1 MISSESLSGV
11 ATFVAVARSAS
22 FTHASDVLGI
32 SKSAVGKAIARLEE
46 RLGVKLFHRTTRRL
60 SLTADGEAFY
70 AVCATALDDIGE
82 AESNLGLR
90 QAEPAG
96 RLRVDMPAAFGR
108 RVVLPVLLDIAER
121 YPALQLTL
129 TFTDRLIDLVEEGV
143 DLAIRFGP
151 LEDSADL
158 VARKLTSHRWVI
170 CATPGYLERFGVPR
184 TLDDVA
190 AHRCILGHRRGQP
203 LSWHMDVSMREDGMA
218 SRFMP
223 PATYQIGDADA
234 MVDATLAGFGLCQ
247 MPLALFRRHIEAGR
261 LVTVLDEYTARTIDV
276 HAVWPR
282 AVHLRPKVRHVVDA
296 LLALGREGKLDTDFG

>member
-22 FTHASDVLGI
+22 FTQAGEVLGI
-32 SKSAVGKAIARLEE
+32 SKSAVGKAIARMEE

-60 SLTADGEAFY
+60 SLTADGEAYY
-70 AVCATALDDIGE
+70 AVCAAALDEIGE
-82 AESNLGLR
+82 AESNLGTRL
-90 QAEPAG
+90 AEPAG

-129 TFTDRLIDLVEEGV
+129 TFTDRVIDLVEEGV

-151 LEDSADL
+151 LDDSADM
-158 VARKLTSHRWVI
+158 VARRLTSHRWVI
-170 CATPGYLERFGVPR
+170 CATPGYLKRFGVPG
-184 TLDDVA
+184 TLAEVA
-190 AHRCILGHRRGQP
+190 AHRCILGHRSGQP
-203 LSWHMDVSMREDGMA
+203 LSWHVNEDGTA
-218 SRFMP
+218 TRFMP

-261 LVTVLDEYTARTIDV
+261 LVTVLDDYTRREIDV

-282 AVHLRPKVRHVVDA
+282 AVHLRPKVRYVVDA
-296 LLALGREGKLDTDFG
+296 LLVLGQEGQLDTDFG